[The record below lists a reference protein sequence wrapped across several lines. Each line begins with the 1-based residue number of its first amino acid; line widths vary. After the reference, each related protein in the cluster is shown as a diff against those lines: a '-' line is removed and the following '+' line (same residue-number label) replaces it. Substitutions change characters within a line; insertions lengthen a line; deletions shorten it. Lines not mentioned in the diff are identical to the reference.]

1 VKIRFYLMAFL
12 SLISVV
18 AVVGCLSDG
27 AKSIDSASEPSRST
41 APLRQE
47 ASLPHN
53 YTTLKVYYCTNRKDK
68 TRNQPLSSLE
78 PEDVYGGFENRL
90 NYGNCVVSI
99 PESHR
104 YGEIERPSSWKLE
117 FCEDPNKHIV
127 LQSVNPASE
136 EQILVEISQDVGRS
150 RKKQA
155 FVFVHGY
162 NVNFADAANRTAQM
176 AYDLKFDGPPIFFS
190 WPSEGKWNRYETDLE
205 NASLSGVYLQRM
217 LEEISRNTG
226 AREIHLIAHSMGTR
240 VLTDALD
247 GISQFSA
254 EGSGPRF
261 NQILL
266 AAPDLDAK
274 RFRDEIAPRIVGR
287 ADRLTIYASS
297 NDRALIASQKYHNK
311 LRLGQ
316 GGDRLTLFPPELT
329 NIDVVDVS
337 NLEFEWFDLG
347 HSMYGNQLLTDIRK
361 TLDGVPAPQRQ
372 LKPLN
377 ASSAW
382 IVRSNDALQPVN
394 YTEEKELDR
403 ETAPEPRKSIWQRLM
418 FWR

>member
-1 VKIRFYLMAFL
+1 VKKRFYLMSSLF
-12 SLISVV
+12 LISVV
-18 AVVGCLSDG
+18 AVAGCLSDG
-27 AKSIDSASEPSRST
+27 AKSIDTASEPSHSG

-47 ASLPHN
+47 ASVPQN

-68 TRNQPLSSLE
+68 SRNQPLSSLE

-104 YGEIERPSSWKLE
+104 YGEIERPSIWKLE
-117 FCEDPNKHIV
+117 FREDPNKHIV

-136 EQILVEISQDVGRS
+136 EQTLAEISQDVGRS
-150 RKKQA
+150 REKQA

-162 NVNFADAANRTAQM
+162 NVKFADAANRTAQM

-190 WPSEGKWNRYETDLE
+190 WPSEGKLSRYETDLE
-205 NASLSGVYLQRM
+205 NASLSGVYLQQM

-247 GISQFSA
+247 GISQFSV

-261 NQILL
+261 NQIML

-297 NDRALIASQKYHNK
+297 NDRALRVSQSYHKK

-316 GGDRLTLFPPELT
+316 GGDRLTLFPPELS
-329 NIDVVDVS
+329 NIDIVDAS
-337 NLEFEWFDLG
+337 NLDFEWFDLG

-382 IVRSNDALQPVN
+382 IVRSSDALQPVN
-394 YTEEKELDR
+394 YSEENEF
-403 ETAPEPRKSIWQRLM
+403 EPVTPPEPRKSFWQRLI
-418 FWR
+418 WW

>member
-1 VKIRFYLMAFL
+1 MAFL